1 MASKTNTITPELNI
15 FNIEVVA
22 AILAAG
28 MVTGSVNTTVMLE
41 KFTLM
46 YMKLIGE
53 EKNRK

>member
-22 AILAAG
+22 AVLAVG
-28 MVTGSVNTTVMLE
+28 MVAGSVNSTVMLE

-46 YMKLIGE
+46 YMQLIKE
-53 EKNRK
+53 EQKRG